1 MSEAKTQRSE
11 EERHIL
17 TMVRWLLYLV
27 FVVVAYL
34 ILRQLGPILAPVLAA
49 AGVAYLL
56 DRLVDKMA
64 ARGVNRTLAVV
75 LLLGGFVAL
84 IVALMIVVLPLISQ
98 ELARF
103 AAALPGLVEQATTW
117 LASDYGIEVPSDW
130 KATLKGPQFRSF
142 LESAVGPLSGA
153 AAAAVGGFLGFL
165 GFLAEL
171 LLVPV
176 FAFYFLVDW
185 DGIVRRIHSFVPPRH
200 RDRVASVA
208 AEIDTAVS
216 AWIRGQF
223 MVMAV
228 LAALYATAFK
238 IIGLQLGI
246 TIGIITGLLTVI
258 PVVGTLTGAGLAFL
272 VLMLDWQ
279 GPGPVM
285 ATAGVF
291 LVLNVVEGFVLT
303 PRLVGKRVG
312 LGEVGALFAVLAGGQ
327 LLGFT
332 GVLLAVPLAASVAV
346 LVRRAMRYYE
356 GSTFFKDGS
365 ELVVGG
371 VVVTA
376 DAAPARRTR
385 PETVRPVLDPMTP
398 ATGHEPEPETEL
410 ELDLEKKP

>member
-1 MSEAKTQRSE
+1 MSDAQSQRSE

-17 TMVRWLLYLV
+17 GMVRWLLYLV

-34 ILRQLGPILAPVLAA
+34 ILRKLGPILSPVLAA

-56 DRLVDKMA
+56 DRLVDRLA
-64 ARGVNRTLAVV
+64 ARGMNRTLAVV

-84 IVALMIVVLPLISQ
+84 VVALMVVVLPQISQ

-103 AAALPGLVEQATTW
+103 ARALPGLVERATAW

-130 KATLKGPQFRSF
+130 KESLKGPEVRSF
-142 LESAVGPLSGA
+142 LERAAGPLSVA

-185 DGIVRRIHSFVPPRH
+185 DGIVRRVHAMVPPRH
-200 RDRVASVA
+200 RAHVADVA
-208 AEIDTAVS
+208 REIDTAVS

-223 MVMAV
+223 IVMAI
-228 LAALYATAFK
+228 LAALYAVAFK
-238 IIGLQLGI
+238 IIGLHLGI
-246 TIGIITGLLTVI
+246 TIGIITGLMTVI
-258 PVVGTLTGAGLAFL
+258 PVVGVLTGAGLAFL
-272 VLMLDWQ
+272 VLMLDWH

-291 LVLNVVEGFVLT
+291 LVLNVVEGFILT

-332 GVLLAVPLAASVAV
+332 GVLLAVPIAASVAV

-356 GSTFFKDGS
+356 GSSFFNEGS
-365 ELVVGG
+365 ELAV
-371 VVVTA
+371 A
-376 DAAPARRTR
+376 AAAPRKTR
-385 PETVRPVLDPMTP
+385 PIDVVRPVLDPMAP
-398 ATGHEPEPETEL
+398 APEPEPEPDPE
-410 ELDLEKKP
+410 EKS